1 MRRLL
6 LFLVLLAIVPATP
19 ALAAGPLT
27 MSYQGVLMNDSGDLV
42 PDGPY
47 TLTFRIYDVPSGGS
61 ALWTEVQPGVAV
73 SRGGFSVVL
82 GSITPIPLP
91 FDAPYYLGIQV
102 GASAELAPRVRLAS
116 SPYAM
121 SVWVPGATL
130 PYDEARLSAFPVGYG
145 DGGGY
150 LHLLDDATGA
160 YNFDL
165 EPRFVAGGGAYMH
178 VRGGGY
184 SVMMWD
190 GAGSGG
196 AGTLVLDGP
205 GGTSYFHTGYAGD
218 AAVVLPTDAI
228 SSAEILDEPG
238 IAQSHNNGGVDF
250 YSGTSAAT
258 VDILSVSLTI
268 PAAGYIVLTADAQFG
283 LFTASATAGAQIT
296 AVSGGATDWTHYFYA
311 GGPTVSSGTVI
322 PGYVP
327 VSIHRTYYEA
337 AAGTYTF
344 YFQAWNDNNAT
355 WAYAWSPTFTAL
367 YVPTSYG
374 SVATAATAADL
385 PRFESVTPTSS
396 AGNGPGRPAVSGA
409 LVDLR
414 ELELRATQ
422 ARLRAE
428 QAERQLLEAR
438 LAGQSAGITGPATT
452 KQP

>member
-27 MSYQGVLMNDSGDLV
+27 MSYQGVLMDDAGALV
-42 PDGPY
+42 PDGAY
-47 TLTFRIYDVPSGGS
+47 TLTFRIYYASSGGS

-73 SRGGFSVVL
+73 SRGGFAVVL
-82 GSITPIPLP
+82 GSVTPIQLA
-91 FDAPYYLGIQV
+91 FDAPYYLGVQV
-102 GASAELAPRVRLAS
+102 GASAELAPRVQLAS

-130 PYDEARLSAFPVGYG
+130 PYEEARLSAFPVGYG

-150 LHLLDDATGA
+150 LHLLDDTDGNI
-160 YNFDL
+160 NFDL
-165 EPRFVAGGGAYMH
+165 EPRFVADGGAYMY
-178 VRGGGY
+178 VRGGGN
-184 SVMMWD
+184 SGMTWN
-190 GAGSGG
+190 GTGSGG
-196 AGTLVLDGP
+196 AGTLMLDGP
-205 GGTSYFHTGYAGD
+205 GATSYFHTGYAGND
-218 AAVVLPTDAI
+218 AVVLPTDAI

-258 VDILSVSLTI
+258 VDVLSVSLTI

-283 LFTASATAGAQIT
+283 LFSESAVAGTQIT
-296 AVSGGATDWTHYFYA
+296 AVSGSPADWSHYFYV
-311 GGPTVSSGTVI
+311 GGPGASSGTVS

-344 YFQAWNDNNAT
+344 YFQAWNDYNAT

-374 SVATAATAADL
+374 SVATAATADL
-385 PRFESVTPTSS
+385 PRFESGTPTAS
-396 AGNGPGRPAVSGA
+396 AGNGPGKPAVSGA

-414 ELELRATQ
+414 ELELRATRE
-422 ARLRAE
+422 RLQAE
-428 QAERQLLEAR
+428 QAERQLIEAR
-438 LAGQSAGITGPATT
+438 LARQSAGITGPATA